1 MIARHSFS
9 LVAFAI
15 VFSLTGLAQAQ
26 RRPRHRPHHPAAM
39 ATPTPWQ
46 DDEDEDADEDDAD
59 EDDAD
64 EDTSPTADVTAVP
77 SVEGG
82 TTYGVFVGIT
92 HYRGE
97 NEDLPGTADDARNL
111 AQSFERAGWMQRHNA
126 VVLTDESATA
136 DRVRQAFSA
145 LAPRVGPRDMFVFFF
160 DGHGDAD
167 EIDLRGRD
175 LTRRDLSRMLDGV
188 RGRSLVVLDSCNSG
202 GFASVVRGHPTR
214 AGLFSSRANESSSVA
229 EEVGSGGW
237 LAWHFRRA
245 VDGGVRRR
253 ADGSIDFDEVSRYVQ
268 AQYRRSHVEGQHLVA
283 VRGGTRE
290 DFAIGGAGTGV
301 EPSEPTDVMVARND
315 RGTPEPM
322 PADDGWTNGNVPQG
336 FPVNDGFDQAVRL
349 GVGLAT
355 ATLQAITK

>member
-1 MIARHSFS
+1 MTSRHSLS
-9 LVAFAI
+9 LVAFAV
-15 VFSLTGLAQAQ
+15 VFSLTSLAQAQ
-26 RRPRHRPHHPAAM
+26 RRPRHRPHHPTAVAIP
-39 ATPTPWQ
+39 APWQ
-46 DDEDEDADEDDAD
+46 DDADDEDDAD
-59 EDDAD
+59 EEDRED
-64 EDTSPTADVTAVP
+64 EDTSPAADVTATP
-77 SVEGG
+77 SDEGG

-126 VVLTDESATA
+126 IVLTDESATA

-167 EIDLRGRD
+167 ELDLRGRD

-268 AQYRRSHVEGQHLVA
+268 AHA
-283 VRGGTRE
+283 
-290 DFAIGGAGTGV
+290 
-301 EPSEPTDVMVARND
+301 
-315 RGTPEPM
+315 
-322 PADDGWTNGNVPQG
+322 
-336 FPVNDGFDQAVRL
+336 
-349 GVGLAT
+349 
-355 ATLQAITK
+355 